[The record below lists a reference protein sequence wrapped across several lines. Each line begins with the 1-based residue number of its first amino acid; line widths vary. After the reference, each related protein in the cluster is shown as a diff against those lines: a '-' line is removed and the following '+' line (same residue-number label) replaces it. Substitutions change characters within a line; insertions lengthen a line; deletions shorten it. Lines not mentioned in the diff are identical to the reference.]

1 MVMTYRDALVWGNGF
16 LRENGIEQGS
26 DARVLLCYASKMDNL
41 RLTVCANEQ
50 IDELIYDRYHKYIL
64 RRAQKEPVSYI
75 TGKREFMGMNFRVK
89 PGVLIP
95 RPETEHL
102 VEFCIDNLNK
112 DAKII
117 DLCTGSGAIAV
128 SLAKYLDKSSV
139 TAVDISDIAVEIAAF
154 NAKENLVSDRVRVV
168 KANALEEWDLGMK
181 FDAVVS
187 NPPYIPDET
196 VLTLDTDVKD
206 FEPHL
211 ALCGGSDGLDFYRAI
226 TKNAVHMLCDGGLLV
241 YEVGFD
247 QWEQVAQIM
256 SENFEKIGFI
266 KDLAGINRV
275 VYGRL
280 KQEKK

>member
-1 MVMTYRDALVWGNGF
+1 MVTTYRDALVWGNGF

-26 DARVLLCYASKMDNL
+26 DARVLLCYASGMDNL

-50 IDELIYDRYHKYIL
+50 IDELIYGKYHEYIL
-64 RRAQKEPVSYI
+64 RRALKEPVSYI
-75 TGKREFMGMNFRVK
+75 TGKREFMGIDFRVK

-102 VEFCIDNLNK
+102 VEFCIDNLNE

-139 TAVDISDIAVEIAAF
+139 TAVDISDIAVELAAF

-168 KANALEEWDLGMK
+168 KANALEEWDFGMK

-226 TKNAVHMLCDGGLLV
+226 TKNSVHMLCKGGLLV

-247 QWEQVAQIM
+247 QAEQVARIM
-256 SENFEKIGFI
+256 SESFENIGFV
-266 KDLAGINRV
+266 KDLAGIKRV

-280 KQEKK
+280 K